1 MILVK
6 HWAAPPLFSFGCLPD
21 FRLVLFPFFRVS
33 CGHKAV
39 ASVAVAVMA
48 VAVFPAAL
56 VPLAMALVLL
66 VVAVVAVPIGVAMVI
81 AWPTIL
87 LPL

>member
-1 MILVK
+1 MVALLTSGYI
-6 HWAAPPLFSFGCLPD
+6 
-21 FRLVLFPFFRVS
+21 VLFHFFWVS

-39 ASVAVAVMA
+39 ASVTVAVMA
-48 VAVFPAAL
+48 VAVLPAAL
-56 VPLAMALVLL
+56 VPVAMALVLL
-66 VVAVVAVPIGVAMVI
+66 VVAVVAVPIGVAMVV

>member
-1 MILVK
+1 
-6 HWAAPPLFSFGCLPD
+6 
-21 FRLVLFPFFRVS
+21 
-33 CGHKAV
+33 
-39 ASVAVAVMA
+39 MA
-48 VAVFPAAL
+48 VAVLPAAL
-56 VPLAMALVLL
+56 VPVAMALVLL